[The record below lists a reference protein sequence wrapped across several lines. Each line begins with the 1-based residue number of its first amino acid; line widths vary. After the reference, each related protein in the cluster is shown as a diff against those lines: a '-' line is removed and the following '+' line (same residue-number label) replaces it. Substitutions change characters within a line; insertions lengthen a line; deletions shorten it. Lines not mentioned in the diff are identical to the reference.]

1 MASAARGRAGT
12 RTRTLLTPIATAFA
26 EHNLL
31 TYAAA
36 IAFQGL
42 VALVPMTLLGLGLL
56 GATGHRSVWTQHLAP
71 AIQGRVRPPVYHA
84 IDDTVRRILDHG
96 TAGLIAVSALLA
108 IWYLTAAMRAVIEAL
123 NRIHDV
129 DDDRAWWHRL
139 AVAAGLGVA
148 TGAALYGAALLV
160 IGGPRGVVLGLVRW
174 LGAIV
179 MLGLLVGLLVRF
191 APAQRPRA
199 SWASLGAVLVVASW
213 IVASLLFRL
222 WVTYVANFRTP
233 IGTLTTLLVL
243 TSYLF
248 VSAIVFL
255 VGVQLDELLR
265 KGHRAGIR
273 FFDHVRD
280 ALGR

>member
-1 MASAARGRAGT
+1 MATAVRRRGRRKTQAVVA
-12 RTRTLLTPIATAFA
+12 PIASAFA

-42 VALVPMTLLGLGLL
+42 IALVPLTLLGLGVL
-56 GATGHRSVWTQHLAP
+56 GATGQRSVWSRHVEP
-71 AIQGRVRPPVYHA
+71 AIAGRLRPSVYHA
-84 IDDTVRRILDHG
+84 IDDTVSRILDHG
-96 TAGLIAVSALLA
+96 TAGLIAVSALLS

-129 DDDRAWWHRL
+129 HDDRTWLRR
-139 AVAAGLGVA
+139 LGVA
-148 TGAALYGAALLV
+148 AALGIADGLAIYGAALLLV
-160 IGGPRGVVLGLVRW
+160 GGPRGVVLGLVRW

-179 MLGLLVGLLVRF
+179 LFGLLVGLLVRF

-199 SWASLGAVLVVASW
+199 SWASLGAVLVVGSW
-213 IVASLLFRL
+213 AVASLLFRL
-222 WVTYVANFRTP
+222 WVTYVADFTTP

-248 VSAIVFL
+248 VSATVFL

-265 KGHRAGIR
+265 KTHPAGIR
-273 FFDHVRD
+273 VVDHVRA